1 MDPAPFVRL
10 FSRYLRDRGLPVT
23 QQREQIAE
31 IVPGEAGTYEIVARD
46 DDESRAP
53 LSRRQ
58 ARKLREL
65 IPW

>member
-1 MDPAPFVRL
+1 MAFIR
-10 FSRYLRDRGLPVT
+10 
-23 QQREQIAE
+23 E
-31 IVPGEAGTYEIVARD
+31 IVPCDAGTYELVMRDEDSARI
-46 DDESRAP
+46 P